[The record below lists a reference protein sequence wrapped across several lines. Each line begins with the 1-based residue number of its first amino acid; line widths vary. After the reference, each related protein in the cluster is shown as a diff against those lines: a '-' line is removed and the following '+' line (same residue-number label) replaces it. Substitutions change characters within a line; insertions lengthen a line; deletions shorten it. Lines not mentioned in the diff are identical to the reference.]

1 MYVLLLN
8 EHFLLTPRGSS
19 QCVFVSR
26 WLPRSSRCRL
36 AEPLSFSGCHAQ
48 VNPWSPTLKCIAGR
62 LDRVI
67 PQLAPSTTRVSRGRL
82 TPRRIHLSLRPTV
95 ILTDWCNKN
104 LTSLSQTAHHRPVL
118 VGEGNGR
125 ERLGVGDTESV
136 VCVSFRRG
144 DAVKFRKKY
153 NTFHSDAH
161 STPLATRLRPNSWG
175 ALNRNETCYA

>member
-8 EHFLLTPRGSS
+8 EHFLFTPRGSS

-62 LDRVI
+62 LDRAI

-82 TPRRIHLSLRPTV
+82 TPRRIHISLRPTV

-104 LTSLSQTAHHRPVL
+104 LTSLSETAHHRPVL

-144 DAVKFRKKY
+144 VLWNSGR
-153 NTFHSDAH
+153 
-161 STPLATRLRPNSWG
+161 STTLFIVTLIRHL
-175 ALNRNETCYA
+175 